1 MTDHTQGA
9 IGLDEAVRRLDHAIA
24 RLEVRMGALSSQ
36 AEGAN
41 GGLFD
46 EDRAQLAAA
55 LDASRGR
62 ERELEV
68 AGQAASAALGGA
80 IAELRTALAE
90 AE

>member
-1 MTDHTQGA
+1 MTDHNHGA

-24 RLEVRMGALSSQ
+24 RLEVRMSALSTQ

-55 LDASRGR
+55 LDTSRGR
-62 ERELEV
+62 ERELAA
-68 AGQAASAALGGA
+68 AGEAASAALGRG
-80 IAELRTALAE
+80 IAAVRAALQE
-90 AE
+90 